1 MGWGFSW
8 WGFGEYMR
16 RLCHGLIITGSTA
29 CKKRWAPIKAS
40 ETQKLQRLA
49 DNLIDEEADANNKVK
64 QSRPDLPKEALR
76 ILVRCRI
83 KYKTWSQVS

>member
-1 MGWGFSW
+1 MEGVWRIYEETRSW
-8 WGFGEYMR
+8 ADNYWEHCMR
-16 RLCHGLIITGSTA
+16 KEVGT
-29 CKKRWAPIKAS
+29 IKAS